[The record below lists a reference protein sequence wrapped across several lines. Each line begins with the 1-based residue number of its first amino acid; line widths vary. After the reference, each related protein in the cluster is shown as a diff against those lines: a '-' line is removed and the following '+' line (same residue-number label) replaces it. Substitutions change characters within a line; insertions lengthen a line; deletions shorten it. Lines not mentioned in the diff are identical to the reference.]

1 MDRRK
6 AAIALLALLCGLV
19 LARAVLAQDGYDLSW
34 WTVDG
39 GGALSGGEGYTLTGA
54 IGQPDAGLLAG
65 GGYTLSGGFWAGLL
79 ARYESYL
86 PLIMRYLR

>member
-1 MDRRK
+1 MDTRK
-6 AAIALLALLCGLV
+6 ASIALLALLCGLV
-19 LARAVLAQDGYDLSW
+19 LANAVLAQDGYDLSW

-39 GGALSGGEGYTLTGA
+39 GGTASSAEGYTLTGA
-54 IGQPDAGLLAG
+54 IGQPDADLLVG